1 MGNITFK
8 SCCSIIL
15 LAAAFSACA
24 QAVTE
29 LDPVVFRDK
38 VKATKGAVVVDVRT
52 PQEFAEG
59 HLENAI
65 NIDVKA
71 ADFEQLSASLDKR
84 KPVFVYCLSGIRS
97 NRAAISLQKRGYTVT
112 SMKGGITAWRE
123 RKLPVKR

>member
-1 MGNITFK
+1 MRNTAFT
-8 SCCSIIL
+8 SFCSVVF
-15 LAAAFSACA
+15 LAASLSACA
-24 QAVTE
+24 QAVAE

-52 PQEFAEG
+52 PEEFAEG

-71 ADFEQLSASLDKR
+71 ADFEQKSASIDKS

-97 NRAAISLQKRGYTVT
+97 KRAALSLQQRGYKVT
-112 SMKGGITAWRE
+112 SMKGGITAWKDS
-123 RKLPVKR
+123 KLPVKR

>member
-1 MGNITFK
+1 MRSTAFTTLCTVVIM
-8 SCCSIIL
+8 S
-15 LAAAFSACA
+15 AALSACA
-24 QAVTE
+24 QAVSE

-52 PQEFAEG
+52 PEEFAEG

-71 ADFEQLSASLDKR
+71 DDFEKKSAALDKG

-97 NRAAISLQKRGYTVT
+97 KRAAISLQQRGYKVT
-112 SMKGGITAWRE
+112 SMKGGITAWKDS
-123 RKLPVKR
+123 KLPVKR